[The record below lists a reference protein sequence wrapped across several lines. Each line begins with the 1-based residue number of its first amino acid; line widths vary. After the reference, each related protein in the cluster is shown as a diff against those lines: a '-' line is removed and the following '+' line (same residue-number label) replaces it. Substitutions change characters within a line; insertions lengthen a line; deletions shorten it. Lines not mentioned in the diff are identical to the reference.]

1 MANKRRI
8 NDARGTLA
16 HAGFSR
22 GGLPRRAKARRGVA
36 RRRARA
42 TRTATRDARL
52 EFVALAMP
60 FASVQACAR
69 ALSVA
74 VRCKTASL
82 VPRRSRAAVTA
93 PATTGAR
100 RGVMTEAVIADDVG
114 EARVTAAA
122 AGKRRVVVLGSGWGA
137 ISFVKSLDA
146 SGPYDVTLVSPRN
159 YFLYTPLLPGAAT
172 GAVEDRSIVE
182 PIRRPISSKGY
193 RYFEAN
199 ALSVDV
205 AKRTVRCRGSDHTF
219 QDEEDLAKSQA
230 WKEFDLEY
238 DYLVTAVGAVPNTFG
253 VPGVQENCMFFKEI
267 NDAARFR
274 REVNERFECATLPGV
289 PKERI
294 QQLLRFVVIGA
305 GPTGVELAAELYD
318 YVYQDV
324 AKTFPRRLLEDVS
337 IEIIDLQEKILS
349 AYDRRIAEYATDFFQ
364 RANIKCLL
372 GAAVKEVKDGA
383 VVISDRDGSN
393 VREVPFGLAV
403 WCTGIK
409 LNPFCEKLIE
419 SLPQQENKR
428 SLLTDKNLRV
438 KGSDGTIFALGDCA
452 TIERPRSLAKAEELY
467 REAARCTP
475 EGDCEIDLSKDG
487 VKKALKYGFDEF
499 PHLEEIYNRVDD
511 VFTTFTG
518 GSDRM
523 SFPEFRVMLED
534 VDKGLRALPAT
545 AQVAKQEGQYLAQYF
560 NTCAGDED
568 KIKQGDA
575 RFDYVH
581 KGSLAYIG
589 KDAAVADIP
598 GFAIVK
604 GFAAGLIWK
613 SFETVS
619 QVSPRNVLLV
629 AADMIRTKI
638 FGRDIS
644 RIN

>member
-1 MANKRRI
+1 MTVSRVAYA
-8 NDARGTLA
+8 ARLLGI
-16 HAGFSR
+16 R
-22 GGLPRRAKARRGVA
+22 GRAARDVTSD
-36 RRRARA
+36 RRAR
-42 TRTATRDARL
+42 
-52 EFVALAMP
+52 
-60 FASVQACAR
+60 R
-69 ALSVA
+69 AVM
-74 VRCKTASL
+74 TAS
-82 VPRRSRAAVTA
+82 AVVEEDEM
-93 PATTGAR
+93 R
-100 RGVMTEAVIADDVG
+100 VTEAAP
-114 EARVTAAA
+114 
-122 AGKRRVVVLGSGWGA
+122 GKRRVVVLGSGWGA
-137 ISFVKSLDA
+137 ISFVKSLE
-146 SGPYDVTLVSPRN
+146 SNGPYDVTLVSPRN

-182 PIRRPISSKGY
+182 PIRRPIASKGY

-199 ALSVDV
+199 ALSVNPE
-205 AKRTVRCRGSDHTF
+205 AKTVRCRGSDHTF
-219 QDEEDLAKSQA
+219 QSEEDLAMSQK

-253 VPGVQENCMFFKEI
+253 VPGVKEHCMFFKEI
-267 NDAARFR
+267 VDAARFR

-289 PKERI
+289 PRERI
-294 QQLLRFVVIGA
+294 KKLLKFVVIGA

-324 AKTFPRRLLEDVS
+324 AKTFPRRLLDDVS

-349 AYDRRIAEYATDFFQ
+349 TYDRRIAEYATDFFQ

-372 GAAVKEVKDGA
+372 GAAVKEVKEDA

-409 LNPFCEKLIE
+409 LNPFCEKLID
-419 SLPQQENKR
+419 SLPAGAQENKR

-438 KGSDGTIFALGDCA
+438 KGSNGTIFALGDCA

-475 EGDCEIDLSKDG
+475 EGDCEIDLSIDG
-487 VKKALKYGFDEF
+487 VKEALKNGLEEF

-511 VFTTFTG
+511 VFKDFTD
-518 GSDRM
+518 GSERM
-523 SFPEFRVMLED
+523 SYPEFCAMLEN

-545 AQVAKQEGQYLAQYF
+545 AQVAKQEGQYLASFF
-560 NTCAGDED
+560 NDCAGDDEQ
-568 KIKQGDA
+568 IQTAAA

-604 GFAAGLIWK
+604 GIAAGLIWK
-613 SFETVS
+613 SFETIS

-629 AADMIRTKI
+629 GADMVRTKV

>member
-1 MANKRRI
+1 MTLSRVANAVRLVAVRSRT
-8 NDARGTLA
+8 ARD
-16 HAGFSR
+16 
-22 GGLPRRAKARRGVA
+22 VA
-36 RRRARA
+36 ADRRAR
-42 TRTATRDARL
+42 
-52 EFVALAMP
+52 
-60 FASVQACAR
+60 R
-69 ALSVA
+69 AVM
-74 VRCKTASL
+74 TAS
-82 VPRRSRAAVTA
+82 AV
-93 PATTGAR
+93 
-100 RGVMTEAVIADDVG
+100 VEEEEV
-114 EARVTAAA
+114 RVTAATP
-122 AGKRRVVVLGSGWGA
+122 GKRRVVVLGSGWGA
-137 ISFVKSLDA
+137 ISFVKSLE
-146 SGPYDVTLVSPRN
+146 SKGPYDVTLVSPRN

-182 PIRRPISSKGY
+182 PIRRPIASKGY

-199 ALSVDV
+199 ALSVDPE
-205 AKRTVRCRGSDHTF
+205 AKKVRCRGSDHTF
-219 QDEEDLAKSQA
+219 QSEEDLAVSQA

-253 VPGVQENCMFFKEI
+253 VPGVQEHCMFFKEI
-267 NDAARFR
+267 GDAARFR

-289 PKERI
+289 PRERI
-294 QQLLRFVVIGA
+294 KQLLKFVVIGA

-324 AKTFPRRLLEDVS
+324 AKTFPRRLLDDVS

-349 AYDRRIAEYATDFFQ
+349 TYDRRIAEYATDFFQ

-372 GAAVKEVKDGA
+372 GAAVKEVKENA

-419 SLPQQENKR
+419 SLPAGAQENKR

-438 KGSDGTIFALGDCA
+438 KGSNGTIFALGDCA

-475 EGDCEIDLSKDG
+475 EGDCEIDLSIDG
-487 VKKALKYGFDEF
+487 VKKALKNGLEEF

-511 VFTTFTG
+511 VYKNFTG
-518 GSDRM
+518 GSERM
-523 SFPEFRVMLED
+523 SYPEFRAMLED

-545 AQVAKQEGQYLAQYF
+545 AQVAKQEGQYLASFF
-560 NTCAGDED
+560 NECGGDDE
-568 KIKQGDA
+568 KIQNAPA

-604 GFAAGLIWK
+604 GVAAGLIWK
-613 SFETVS
+613 SFETIS

-629 AADMIRTKI
+629 AADMVRTKV

>member
-1 MANKRRI
+1 MTVSRVAYA
-8 NDARGTLA
+8 ARLLGI
-16 HAGFSR
+16 R
-22 GGLPRRAKARRGVA
+22 GRAARDVTSD
-36 RRRARA
+36 RRAR
-42 TRTATRDARL
+42 
-52 EFVALAMP
+52 
-60 FASVQACAR
+60 R
-69 ALSVA
+69 AVM
-74 VRCKTASL
+74 TAS
-82 VPRRSRAAVTA
+82 AVVEEDEM
-93 PATTGAR
+93 R
-100 RGVMTEAVIADDVG
+100 VTEAAP
-114 EARVTAAA
+114 
-122 AGKRRVVVLGSGWGA
+122 GKRRVVVLGSGWGA
-137 ISFVKSLDA
+137 ISFVKSLE
-146 SGPYDVTLVSPRN
+146 SNGPYDVTLVSPRN

-182 PIRRPISSKGY
+182 PIRRPIASKGY

-199 ALSVDV
+199 ALSVNLE
-205 AKRTVRCRGSDHTF
+205 AKTVRCRGSDHTF
-219 QDEEDLAKSQA
+219 QSEEDLAMSQK

-253 VPGVQENCMFFKEI
+253 VPGVKEHCMFFKEI
-267 NDAARFR
+267 VDAARFR

-289 PKERI
+289 PRERI
-294 QQLLRFVVIGA
+294 KKLLKFVVIGA

-324 AKTFPRRLLEDVS
+324 AKTFPRRLLDDVS

-349 AYDRRIAEYATDFFQ
+349 TYDRRIAEYATDFFQ

-372 GAAVKEVKDGA
+372 GAAVKEVKEDA

-409 LNPFCEKLIE
+409 LNPFCEKLID
-419 SLPQQENKR
+419 SLPAGAQENKR

-438 KGSDGTIFALGDCA
+438 KGSNGTIFALGDCA

-475 EGDCEIDLSKDG
+475 EGDCEIDLSIDG
-487 VKKALKYGFDEF
+487 VKKALKNGLEEF

-511 VFTTFTG
+511 VFKDFTD
-518 GSDRM
+518 GSERM
-523 SFPEFRVMLED
+523 SYPEFCAMLEN

-545 AQVAKQEGQYLAQYF
+545 AQVAKQEGQYLASFF
-560 NTCAGDED
+560 NDCAGDDEQ
-568 KIKQGDA
+568 IQTAAA

-604 GFAAGLIWK
+604 GIAAGLIWK
-613 SFETVS
+613 SFETIS

-629 AADMIRTKI
+629 GADMVRTKI

>member
-1 MANKRRI
+1 MMMMTPMPTSKPTTPTDARTTPSSMRRECKRRS
-8 NDARGTLA
+8 AVVV
-16 HAGFSR
+16 
-22 GGLPRRAKARRGVA
+22 RAS
-36 RRRARA
+36 
-42 TRTATRDARL
+42 
-52 EFVALAMP
+52 
-60 FASVQACAR
+60 AS
-69 ALSVA
+69 S
-74 VRCKTASL
+74 
-82 VPRRSRAAVTA
+82 
-93 PATTGAR
+93 ATT
-100 RGVMTEAVIADDVG
+100 TEPS
-114 EARVTAAA
+114 RVQERTP
-122 AGKRRVVVLGSGWGA
+122 GKKRVVVLGSGWGA
-137 ISFVKSLDA
+137 VSFVKALEA
-146 SGPYDVTLVSPRN
+146 SAPYDVTLVSPRN

-182 PIRRPISSKGY
+182 PIRRPISAKGWK
-193 RYFEAN
+193 YFEAN
-199 ALSVDV
+199 ALGVD
-205 AKRTVRCRGSDHTF
+205 AGKKTVLCRGSDHTF
-219 QDEEDLAKSQA
+219 QDEDELKSSES
-230 WKEFDLEY
+230 WKTFELEY

-253 VPGVQENCMFFKEI
+253 VPGVMENAMFFKEI
-267 NDAARFR
+267 GDAARFR

-294 QQLLRFVVIGA
+294 KELLTFVVIGA

-318 YVYQDV
+318 MVYQDV

-337 IEIIDLQEKILS
+337 IQIIDLQEKILS
-349 AYDRRIAEYATDFFQ
+349 AYDRRIAEYATDFFK
-364 RANIKCLL
+364 RANITCLL

-383 VVISDRDGSN
+383 VVISDVDGSN

-409 LNPFCEKLIE
+409 LNPLCEKIID
-419 SLPQQENKR
+419 SLPEGSQENKR

-438 KGSDGTIFALGDCA
+438 KGSNGTIFAVGDCA

-467 REAARCTP
+467 REAAKCTP
-475 EGDCEIDLSKDG
+475 DGDCEIDLSKDK
-487 VKKALKYGFDEF
+487 VKQALSSGMEEF

-511 VFTTFTG
+511 VFKQFSL

-523 SFPEFRVMLED
+523 TYPQFRSMLED

-545 AQVAKQEGQYLAQYF
+545 AQVAKQEGEYLAAFF
-560 NTCAGDED
+560 NECAGDDE
-568 KIKQGDA
+568 KITRGEA

-604 GFAAGLIWK
+604 GVAAGLIWK
-613 SFETVS
+613 SFETIS

-629 AADMIRTKI
+629 AADMVRTKL